1 MSRCLRDKNNVS
13 TLQAQR
19 SADEWE
25 LGDENDVVNSLA
37 SRRLILRRIASPSRS
52 RSGHSQNKVKNQNH
66 IAQPQQH
73 HKQQYNN
80 HHNQLP
86 QRQQQ
91 QQQLQ
96 LGNNRQ
102 QMGVTRQANDHDL
115 HHYSPLGENNST
127 PTTTSAT
134 TPSANA
140 TPDNCPQLAV
150 YHQRHRPSRHHGGL
164 QQLHLHSSPQ
174 VSNRMEQDGL
184 PPRKG
189 AASSR
194 TTSVNGGKQIRSIQV
209 YPSASMVATVWSCDR
224 GGLSLHCAVVAR
236 PVRTAYGSGS

>member
-1 MSRCLRDKNNVS
+1 MLFLIPVRFPQIHVYNVA
-13 TLQAQR
+13 LPLLHYHYYR

-184 PPRKG
+184 PPRKV
-189 AASSR
+189 S
-194 TTSVNGGKQIRSIQV
+194 
-209 YPSASMVATVWSCDR
+209 PP
-224 GGLSLHCAVVAR
+224 LSHR
-236 PVRTAYGSGS
+236 QSGWKERK